1 MNAITTVTSTARIDK
16 AALQAEI
23 DRLHKR
29 RTRFIS
35 LVVALVIVS
44 AVTVASMAV
53 FARPVQV
60 NGMSMEPTLSTG
72 DLLLVDSRRTSP
84 TYGDVVVFTVDT
96 LQGLQLVK
104 RVVGL
109 PGDVIDMDP
118 ASGQFYRNGNAIPEP
133 YVEKTSRARQ
143 ADTMSFPTIVPA
155 GHLFVLGDNRQTSID
170 SRCNEVGMVPMQN
183 LIGSVWTGG
192 NLQKAGK

>member
-1 MNAITTVTSTARIDK
+1 MNATATITTTTRIDK

-23 DRLHKR
+23 NRLHKR

-35 LVVALVIVS
+35 LVVALAIV
-44 AVTVASMAV
+44 AALAAASMAV
-53 FARPVQV
+53 FARPMQV

-72 DLLLVDSRRTSP
+72 DLLLVDARRTTP

-118 ASGQFYRNGNAIPEP
+118 ASGQFYRNGNAISEP
-133 YVEKTSRARQ
+133 YVEMTCRARQ
-143 ADTMSFPTIVPA
+143 ADTTSFPTTVPA
-155 GHLFVLGDNRQTSID
+155 GHLFVLGDNRQSSID

-183 LIGSVWTGG
+183 LIGSVWSGG
-192 NLQKAGK
+192 NLLKAGK